1 MESDMDTTKNSIPQ
15 EEKGARYEQ
24 PKITDYGT
32 LLELTQSGNVEH
44 SDVPMGSPNTAF
56 LSG

>member
-1 MESDMDTTKNSIPQ
+1 MDTTKNSIPQ